1 MSAEEPED
9 VARLR
14 AAFASV
20 EEGAQQERVDAE
32 RIFDALHGTLDPE
45 ERRAIVDALASNPDA
60 AEAWRLAREMA
71 PEAEARHAEPARSW
85 RWLAV
90 AAGIVLAVG
99 IGWQLSGP
107 ARNTTEPVYRGVE
120 SRSITSALPPD
131 ATLSRAQPV
140 LRWAGVPGAR
150 YRVRVLTSDLEVLE
164 ESSESEAL
172 EYRLSDATMQRINAG
187 SYILW
192 QVEGRIPGDTVI
204 VSPTFRVRVD

>member
-1 MSAEEPED
+1 MSGNEPAD

-14 AAFASV
+14 AALASV
-20 EEGAQQERVDAE
+20 ETNAQERVDAE
-32 RIFDALHGTLDPE
+32 RIFDALHGTMDPE
-45 ERRAIVDALASNPDA
+45 ERRALVEELLSNPDA

-71 PEAEARHAEPARSW
+71 PEPAAHSVESTRKW

-90 AAGIVLAVG
+90 AAGILLTVG
-99 IGWQLSGP
+99 IGWQIAGP
-107 ARNTTEPVYRGVE
+107 PRGGTEPIYRGVE

-131 ATLSRAQPV
+131 AVLSRAQPV

-150 YRVRVLTSDLEVLE
+150 YRVRVLTADLEVLE
-164 ESSESEAL
+164 ESTESEAL
-172 EYRLSDATMQRINAG
+172 EYRVRDETMRRIEAG

>member
-1 MSAEEPED
+1 MSGEEPKD
-9 VARLR
+9 VERLR

-20 EEGAQQERVDAE
+20 EGGEHEGVDAE
-32 RIFDALHGTLDPE
+32 RIFDALQRTLDPE
-45 ERRAIVDALASNPDA
+45 ERRAIVDELVSNAGA
-60 AEAWRLAREMA
+60 AEAWRLARELA
-71 PEAEARHAEPARSW
+71 PEPGVQGSELTRNW

-90 AAGIVLAVG
+90 AAGVVLTLG
-99 IGWQLSGP
+99 LGWQLGGP
-107 ARNTTEPVYRGVE
+107 TRDTTEPVYRGVE

-131 ATLSRAQPV
+131 ATLPRAQPV

-164 ESSESEAL
+164 VSAESDVSEHRVSDEAL
-172 EYRLSDATMQRINAG
+172 RRVDSGGD
-187 SYILW
+187 ILW